1 MVSYRGDSIGA
12 ADFSQ
17 ECVLRTFEALPLA
30 ITLVALSALPARA
43 EAFFTPFWGH
53 NFGGDTPKCESLT
66 NCEETHANLGVS
78 FGSMGKVIGY
88 EQDIARSK
96 DFFGK
101 VPGKESSVITL
112 MSNVLVGV
120 GVGPVQPYGLFG
132 FGLIRPKTTLIMA
145 SPIGDFTLDESKNS
159 LGFDLGGGVN
169 GYFSKRIGIRGD
181 IRRFQTIQEVP
192 LPSLTSQVF
201 SNERLSFWRFSIGMA
216 LR

>member
-1 MVSYRGDSIGA
+1 M
-12 ADFSQ
+12 
-17 ECVLRTFEALPLA
+17 RTSEALPLA
-30 ITLVALSALPARA
+30 IVLVALSALPARA
-43 EAFFTPFWGH
+43 EGFFTPFWGH
-53 NFGGDTPKCESLT
+53 NFGGDTPNCESLT
-66 NCEETHANLGVS
+66 NCEEKRANVGVS

-88 EQDIARSK
+88 EQDISRSK

-159 LGFDLGGGVN
+159 LGFDFGGGVN
-169 GYFSKRIGIRGD
+169 GYFSKHVGIRGD
-181 IRRFQTIQEVP
+181 IRRFQTIQDVP

-201 SNERLSFWRFSIGMA
+201 SDEKLSFWRFSIGMA